1 MGNGVRAL
9 WITVV
14 ALILDQASKWWVMQT
29 MALYESVPVMGS
41 FFKLTYIHNPGAV
54 FGLRLGGIYI
64 HLALAAVAL
73 TFVCVML
80 WRLPRDA
87 KWPAVGLT
95 LVLGGA
101 IGNIID
107 RVRFGVVIDFLDFGF
122 GDTRWWIFNLADSW
136 VSVGTVLLLFTY
148 GLQSSGE
155 AHSDAEQNST

>member
-1 MGNGVRAL
+1 M
-9 WITVV
+9 V
-14 ALILDQASKWWVMQT
+14 ALILDQVSKWWVMQA
-29 MALYESVPVMGS
+29 MDLYESVPVIGH

-54 FGLRLGGIYI
+54 FGLRLGGMYI

-80 WRLPRDA
+80 WRLPQDA
-87 KWPAVGLT
+87 KWPSVGLA

-148 GLQSSGE
+148 GLQSSSE
-155 AHSDAEQNST
+155 ADSDAEQNTT